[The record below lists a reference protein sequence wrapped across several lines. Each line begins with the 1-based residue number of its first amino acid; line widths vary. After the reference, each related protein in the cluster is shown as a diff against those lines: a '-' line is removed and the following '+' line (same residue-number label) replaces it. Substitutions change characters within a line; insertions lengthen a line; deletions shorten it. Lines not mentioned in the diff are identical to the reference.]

1 MDNVKLECTYRDLYH
16 MILLPKALT
25 YRPSLNSDPAANT
38 PGTPAGG
45 GKSITVNYRGG
56 GGAWR
61 PLMSES
67 EGDYATTRV

>member
-1 MDNVKLECTYRDLYH
+1 MFTFFFVTLSWPHLQVHSGCMDNVKLECTYRDLYH

-45 GKSITVNYRGG
+45 G
-56 GGAWR
+56 
-61 PLMSES
+61 
-67 EGDYATTRV
+67 